1 MGGNFL
7 TNVGANVEGVEEARK
22 NDLMNQIRQGIVTR
36 DTAMNSTLPEE
47 TAARRAR
54 FGVLAE
60 RDQTDMPNV
69 RKEAKLASTVL
80 DTGQTAAEDQQAQQ
94 PMFLGMQ
101 HDVLKTNAN
110 ATRAALEKSN
120 TQLENLPNEILDQR
134 QANLIDDQTAG
145 LKAAGGLSIAMA
157 SGDPQQALDFANNVA
172 AARTKFD
179 GKQRAK
185 ITTIVPDVPGPDGKP
200 TGVTRMLDADGN
212 TVAEVPHESMHA
224 GRNLLAPPKTMIIPR
239 GGKIGTVS
247 PVTGGFTETGDN
259 PLPNR
264 YNIKG
269 GYFYDSLGK
278 NPPQKLDLPG
288 GANRTALI
296 QNMEFLVNSGVAKD
310 HKEAFDRLH
319 AAVGKPEEDA
329 ILSLASTLMSKGT
342 GYRGKDGAAKALDD
356 ARRMVQSVRRGST
369 TAAPTAAP
377 PPASVPAARGILGA
391 AATPA
396 PQGAPA
402 APAPQNIPQ
411 GAVQSAPGL
420 SPKAQQ
426 ILRDL
431 GVTN

>member
-1 MGGNFL
+1 MGDFANFL
-7 TNVGANVEGVEEARK
+7 TNYGLNRSVGVDQAALEEQQDYAK
-22 NDLMNQIRQGIVTR
+22 QVHALGIQQKQAENDLI
-36 DTAMNSTLPEE
+36 PEKQA
-47 TAARRAR
+47 AARAKL
-54 FGVLAE
+54 GLSTVQDTTA
-60 RDQTDMPNV
+60 TPNAA
-69 RKEAKLASTVL
+69 KEAKLTGTVL

-94 PMFLGMQ
+94 KSFLSMQ
-101 HDVLKTNAN
+101 HDQLKTSAN
-110 ATRAALEKSN
+110 AATTALAMSN
-120 TQLENLPNEILDQR
+120 TKLENLPNEILDQR

-185 ITTIVPDVPGPDGKP
+185 ITTIVPDGLGPDGKP

-212 TVAEVPHESMHA
+212 VVAEVPHESMHA

-239 GGKIGTVS
+239 GGKIGSVS
-247 PVTGGFTETGDN
+247 PLTGAFTETGDN

-269 GYFYDSLGK
+269 GYLYDSLGK
-278 NPPQKLDLPG
+278 SQPVKLDLPP

-329 ILSLASTLMSKGT
+329 ILGLASTLMSKGS

-356 ARRMVQSVRRGST
+356 ARRMVQSVRRGSN
-369 TAAPTAAP
+369 APAP
-377 PPASVPAARGILGA
+377 PVAPAPAASGA
-391 AATPA
+391 AAVPA
-396 PQGAPA
+396 QQSAPA
-402 APAPQNIPQ
+402 GRVPQ